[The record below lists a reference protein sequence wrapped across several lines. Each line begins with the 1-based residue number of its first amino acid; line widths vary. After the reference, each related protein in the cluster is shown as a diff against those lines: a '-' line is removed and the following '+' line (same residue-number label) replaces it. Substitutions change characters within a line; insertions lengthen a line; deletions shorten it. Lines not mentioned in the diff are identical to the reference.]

1 MIDRDARNAVVAALE
16 DYQLER
22 ITAFEFDERIFDVA
36 DKSRDQTVRECVD
49 ALWGFYDDC
58 TDHRVVAEKYE
69 WDIWER
75 LRLLLLSD
83 AELEAERSGRAKRAL
98 LPVCGLV
105 AMLGV
110 VVLVWSVWR
119 GHGVLF
125 ALGLYLL
132 LCAVVTWR
140 ARASDAATEKKDAP
154 YRMAPF
160 ASLAQMR
167 RAVRE
172 VPGFRKQRYPRRLS
186 GRVVPRSWLSQVVA
200 QGVGFLGA
208 PMLLGMMVMATG
220 GSGTTRV
227 VWPGD

>member
-36 DKSRDQTVRECVD
+36 DKSLDQTVRECVD
-49 ALWGFYDDC
+49 ALCGFYDDC

-154 YRMAPF
+154 CGARGAGVSQTAVSAQAERAGGTAFMA
-160 ASLAQMR
+160 
-167 RAVRE
+167 V
-172 VPGFRKQRYPRRLS
+172 
-186 GRVVPRSWLSQVVA
+186 
-200 QGVGFLGA
+200 
-208 PMLLGMMVMATG
+208 TG
-220 GSGTTRV
+220 GGPGGWVSRGADASGND
-227 VWPGD
+227 GDGDRWFGDDAGGLAGGLV